1 MMDLYGIYY
10 DVKVRGIVY
19 VWCVM
24 CGVYTKLLY
33 YLLLK
38 LYLNFYYN
46 KNITQQAHSL
56 KHLKMANDV
65 LITRMVSEIFNFR

>member
-1 MMDLYGIYY
+1 MDLYGIYY

-19 VWCVM
+19 D
-24 CGVYTKLLY
+24 
-33 YLLLK
+33 LLLK

-65 LITRMVSEIFNFR
+65 LITRMVSEIFNFM